1 MKPEIISPDF
11 RSLLMS
17 LAFAG
22 LLVPCN
28 FSFGCRLLL
37 LITRNFGGRTG
48 GPALLYMRQV
58 VLILLFWLGL
68 LAVGSAQPT
77 DGAPAPPAKLTR
89 KEQRALEKEQVVLE
103 KKLAEA
109 RAKRAA
115 TPALSERER
124 EQSEAL
130 FVDGVKYVLLE
141 DYTKALERLLKAYA
155 LNPDNA
161 AINYKIA
168 EANLLSGNLR
178 DATNYAEAAT
188 RLDSRN
194 AYYYL
199 LLAQIQATQKQ
210 YDAATKTYAALI
222 KQVPNSGNYLFNLA
236 DLYLA
241 QNKLPDALTTL
252 DQAEKEFG
260 QVDEISFKKQQIY
273 LKQNKLDLALAE
285 GDKLIKA
292 NPTEPRYVLAQAE
305 MYASNNRLA
314 DAVRVAQQA
323 LRLNA
328 DNPQAHMILADVY
341 RQQSKPE
348 EAGQQ
353 LKLAFASPALDIDE
367 RVRILVGYIKQLP
380 SPQEPLNQLA
390 RDLASETI
398 KTYPK
403 DAKSYAVAGDIQTLT
418 DHKKEARNTYL
429 QALRF
434 DNSKFQIWQQVVL
447 IDAELNQTDSLL
459 THTDRALELFPNQ
472 ASLWFYN
479 GVAHL
484 QKKQPQKG
492 VKSLEY
498 GRKLVV
504 SNPELLGQ
512 FNAQLGDAYHELHEY
527 EKSDAAYDAALA
539 SDPNNVQ
546 VLNNYSYFLSLRGEK
561 LDKAKQM
568 SGKVVKQFPANDTY
582 LDTYA
587 WVLYKLKDYA
597 GAKATLEKA
606 LQTTKDASV
615 IEHYGDVL
623 FQLGEKDKAVAE
635 WQRAR
640 KTGTASD
647 LLERKLKDR
656 KLYE

>member
-1 MKPEIISPDF
+1 
-11 RSLLMS
+11 
-17 LAFAG
+17 
-22 LLVPCN
+22 
-28 FSFGCRLLL
+28 
-37 LITRNFGGRTG
+37 
-48 GPALLYMRQV
+48 MRRV
-58 VLILLFWLGL
+58 VLSLCFWVGL
-68 LAVGSAQPT
+68 TAAGYAQAPA
-77 DGAPAPPAKLTR
+77 GAPAPPAKLSR
-89 KEQRALEKEQVVLE
+89 KEQRALEKEQKALD

-115 TPALSERER
+115 ARAALGPLLSERER

-130 FVDGVKYVLLE
+130 FVEGVKYVLLE
-141 DYTKALERLLKAYA
+141 DYAKALERLLKAYS
-155 LNPDNA
+155 LSPENA
-161 AINYKIA
+161 AVNYKIA

-178 DATNYAEAAT
+178 DAGNYAEAAI
-188 RLDSRN
+188 RLDDRN

-222 KQVPNSGNYLFNLA
+222 KQVPNSGSYLFNLV

-241 QNKLPDALTTL
+241 QNKLTEALTTL

-273 LKQNKLDLALAE
+273 LKQNKLELAIAE
-285 GDKLIKA
+285 GDKLIRA

-323 LRLNA
+323 LRL
-328 DNPQAHMILADVY
+328 DPGNPQGHMILAEVY
-341 RQQSKPE
+341 RQQSQPDDAARE
-348 EAGQQ
+348 

-380 SPQEPLNQLA
+380 SPKPEVNQLA
-390 RDLASETI
+390 RDLAAATVR
-398 KTYPK
+398 TFPK
-403 DAKSYAVAGDIQTLT
+403 EAKAYAVTGDIQTLT
-418 DHKKEARNTYL
+418 DQKKDARNTYL
-429 QALRF
+429 QALRY

-447 IDAELNQTDSLL
+447 IDAELSQTDSLL
-459 THTDRALELFPNQ
+459 AHTDRALELFPNQ
-472 ASLWFYN
+472 SSLWFYN

-484 QKKQPQKG
+484 LKKQPQKG
-492 VKSLEY
+492 VKALEH
-498 GRKLVV
+498 GRRLVV
-504 SNPELLGQ
+504 ANPGLLGQ
-512 FNAQLGDAYHELHEY
+512 FDAQLGDAYHELREY
-527 EKSDAAYDAALA
+527 DKSDAAYEAALV

-546 VLNNYSYFLSLRGEK
+546 VLNNYSYFLSLRGVK
-561 LDKAKQM
+561 LDRAKQM
-568 SGKVVKQFPANDTY
+568 SGKVVKQFPDNDTY

-597 GAKATLEKA
+597 GARTTLEKA
-606 LQTTKDASV
+606 LLSTKDASV

-623 FQLGEKDKAVAE
+623 YQLGEKEKAVAE

-640 KTGTASD
+640 KAGAGSD
-647 LLERKLKDR
+647 QLERKLKDR